1 MFVIYVCI
9 LIKGIN
15 YHVFLSFQMCIAD
28 FAVKNFKSLP
38 RKKIKELVEN
48 MQVLIEGLKPSFL
61 WDICGAHVDELKN
74 FIADLNNALIISE
87 SFVLLI
93 INELDYLIGRK
104 SLLMSQIELCFSDQ
118 IMFIVSSTKLLCL
131 SSLPN
136 VQSMIQY
143 VRQSLQVL
151 EDGNILELK
160 LDSTWDGSTL
170 FGLAC
175 GFPLIYHYHNT
186 EKSDFS
192 STNLLK
198 VQVKRNEHIVASW
211 TAPVQIFSTS
221 HLAKTIKEDWKY
233 KFSKNKAYSISETT
247 TIVLQSMVM

>member
-1 MFVIYVCI
+1 M
-9 LIKGIN
+9 
-15 YHVFLSFQMCIAD
+15 FLSFQMCIAD

-48 MQVLIEGLKPSFL
+48 IEILIEGFKPSFL
-61 WDICGAHVDELKN
+61 WDICAVKNVDELKE
-74 FIADLNNALIISE
+74 FITDLNNALIISE
-87 SFVLLI
+87 PFVLLI
-93 INELDYLIGRK
+93 INELDYIIGRK
-104 SLLMSQIELCFSDQ
+104 TLLLSQIELCFSEQ
-118 IMFIVSSTKLLCL
+118 IMFITSTKLLCL

-143 VRQSLQVL
+143 ARQSLQDL
-151 EDGNILELK
+151 EDGNIILELK
-160 LDSTWDGSTL
+160 LDPAWDGSAF

-175 GFPLIYHYHNT
+175 GFPLIYHYNHT
-186 EKSDFS
+186 EQSDFS

-198 VQVKRNEHIVASW
+198 VQVKRNEHTVASW

-221 HLAKTIKEDWKY
+221 HLAKTIKEDWKH
-233 KFSKNKAYSISETT
+233 KFSKNEAYSISETT